1 MEIGINDL
9 LSFIARSVNMQNIYK
24 KDGNEI
30 NLIEENDL
38 DWEKISMS
46 FDPTKFTVAS
56 QSARVNR
63 KVKLIEIVAD
73 VATKIAVD
81 NGTFGT
87 IEKGIS
93 FQSYNAGVRYSNQT
107 PIFAFSCNGNGN
119 LNYYSG
125 RIEANERLLFSF
137 IARLD

>member
-1 MEIGINDL
+1 
-9 LSFIARSVNMQNIYK
+9 MQTVYNK
-24 KDGNEI
+24 AGNEI

-38 DWEKISMS
+38 NWEEIEMS
-46 FDPTKFTVAS
+46 FDTSKFTIAS
-56 QSARVNR
+56 QKARVNR
-63 KVKLIEIVAD
+63 KVKIIEIIAD
-73 VATKIAVD
+73 VTTKVAVD

-93 FQSYNAGVRYSNQT
+93 FQSYNAGMRYSNRT

>member
-1 MEIGINDL
+1 
-9 LSFIARSVNMQNIYK
+9 MQNVYK

-38 DWEKISMS
+38 NWEEISIS
-46 FDPTKFTVAS
+46 FDTTKFTIAS

-63 KVKLIEIVAD
+63 KAKLIELIAD
-73 VATKIAVD
+73 VTTKVAVD
-81 NGTFGT
+81 NGIFGT
-87 IEKGIS
+87 IERGIS

-107 PIFAFSCNGNGN
+107 PIFAFSCNGNGS